1 MYQYSK
7 SAMVIGLFLSILMTS
22 CQGARVSGNGFFDS
36 RNEVLKEA
44 LIGKWEA
51 SGEEKILFEFSEVE
65 KGIKMLV
72 DDEEREMFDF
82 NCDGD
87 IRFSF
92 GYLNSNSD
100 TVYVAAQF
108 KTYDMKTLVG
118 LQSPQNESSSE
129 VSFFNL
135 NRKLNVEIE
144 EQQ

>member
-7 SAMVIGLFLSILMTS
+7 PAMVIGLFLSILMTS

-65 KGIKMLV
+65 KGMKIKI
-72 DDEEREMFDF
+72 DNEEKEIFDF
-82 NCDGD
+82 SCDGD

-92 GYLNSNSD
+92 GYLNSDND

-118 LQSPQNESSSE
+118 LQSPQNESSTA
-129 VSFFNL
+129 VSFFSL
-135 NRKLNVEIE
+135 NKKSTAVIE
-144 EQQ
+144 GQQ